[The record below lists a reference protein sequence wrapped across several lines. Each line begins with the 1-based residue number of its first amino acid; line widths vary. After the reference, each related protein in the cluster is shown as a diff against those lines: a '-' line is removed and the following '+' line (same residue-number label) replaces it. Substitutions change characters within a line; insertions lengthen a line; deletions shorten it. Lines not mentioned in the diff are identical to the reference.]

1 MARVEIY
8 TSMLC
13 GYCAAAKRL
22 LDKKGVAYEE
32 IDIMLRPARRR
43 EMTERSGGRRSVPQ
57 IFVAGKHLGNCDD
70 LFELDADGELDAL
83 LEVES

>member
-32 IDIMLRPARRR
+32 IDVMLRPARRR
-43 EMTERSGGRRSVPQ
+43 EMAERSGGRRSVPQ
-57 IFVAGKHLGNCDD
+57 IFVEGKHLGNCDD
-70 LFELDADGELDAL
+70 LFELEADGELDAL
-83 LEVES
+83 LEGES

>member
-70 LFELDADGELDAL
+70 LFELEADGELDAL
-83 LEVES
+83 LEGES

>member
-57 IFVAGKHLGNCDD
+57 IFVAGKHLGDCDD
-70 LFELDADGELDAL
+70 LFELEADGELDAL
-83 LEVES
+83 LEGES

>member
-32 IDIMLRPARRR
+32 IDVMLRPGRRR

-70 LFELDADGELDAL
+70 LFELEADGELDAL
-83 LEVES
+83 LEGES

>member
-32 IDIMLRPARRR
+32 IDVMLRPGRRR
-43 EMTERSGGRRSVPQ
+43 EMAERSGGRRSVPQ
-57 IFVAGKHLGNCDD
+57 IFVEGKHLGNCDD
-70 LFELDADGELDAL
+70 LFELEADGELDAL
-83 LEVES
+83 LEGES

>member
-32 IDIMLRPARRR
+32 IDVMLRPARRR
-43 EMTERSGGRRSVPQ
+43 EMTERSGGRSAVPQ
-57 IFVAGKHLGNCDD
+57 IFVEGKHLGNCDD
-70 LFELDADGELDAL
+70 LFELEADGELDAI
-83 LEVES
+83 LEGES